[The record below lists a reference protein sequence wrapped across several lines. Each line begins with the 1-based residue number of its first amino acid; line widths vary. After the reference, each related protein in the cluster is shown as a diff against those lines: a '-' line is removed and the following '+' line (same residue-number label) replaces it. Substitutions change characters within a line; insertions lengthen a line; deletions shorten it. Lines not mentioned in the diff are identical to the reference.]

1 MAIIDDGSG
10 NLELTG
16 EHLKKYIKKRFPNS
30 DYVKK
35 MEHEGIEGDGIIE
48 PFKSDLSYK
57 LGFGPNTEEECEE
70 FMITSRVDELT
81 NEIIELKKTIRL
93 LKQKLEY
100 HKL

>member
-35 MEHEGIEGDGIIE
+35 IEHEGIEGDGIIE
-48 PFKSDLSYK
+48 PFSFKSERESK
-57 LGFGPNTEEECEE
+57 K
-70 FMITSRVDELT
+70 FMITSRVDELEY
-81 NEIIELKKTIRL
+81 EIQELKKTIEF
-93 LKQKLEY
+93 LKEKLEY
-100 HKL
+100 HKLG

>member
-48 PFKSDLSYK
+48 PFSFKSERESK
-57 LGFGPNTEEECEE
+57 K
-70 FMITSRVDELT
+70 FMITSRVDELEY
-81 NEIIELKKTIRL
+81 EIQELKNTIRL
-93 LKQKLEY
+93 LKEKLYY
-100 HKL
+100 HKIG

>member
-35 MEHEGIEGDGIIE
+35 IEHEGIKGDGIIE
-48 PFKSDLSYK
+48 PFSFKSERKSK
-57 LGFGPNTEEECEE
+57 K
-70 FMITSRVDELT
+70 FMITSRVDEL
-81 NEIIELKKTIRL
+81 EYKIQDLKNTIRL

-100 HKL
+100 HKLG

>member
-35 MEHEGIEGDGIIE
+35 MEHEGIKGDGIIE
-48 PFKSDLSYK
+48 PFTFKSEKESEK
-57 LGFGPNTEEECEE
+57 

-81 NEIIELKKTIRL
+81 DEIIELKKTIEL

-100 HKL
+100 HKLG

>member
-16 EHLKKYIKKRFPNS
+16 KHLKSYIKKRFPNS

-35 MEHEGIEGDGIIE
+35 MEHEEIEGDGIIE
-48 PFKSDLSYK
+48 PFSFKSEKESK
-57 LGFGPNTEEECEE
+57 K

-81 NEIIELKKTIRL
+81 DEIIELKKTIRF
-93 LKQKLEY
+93 LKEKLDY
-100 HKL
+100 HKLG

>member
-35 MEHEGIEGDGIIE
+35 MEHEEIEGDGIIE
-48 PFKSDLSYK
+48 PFSFKSERESK
-57 LGFGPNTEEECEE
+57 K
-70 FMITSRVDELT
+70 FMITSRVDELEY
-81 NEIIELKKTIRL
+81 EIQDLKKTIGF
-93 LKQKLEY
+93 LKEKLEY
-100 HKL
+100 HKLG

>member
-48 PFKSDLSYK
+48 PFSYK
-57 LGFGPNTEEECEE
+57 LGFGPNTEEECEK

-81 NEIIELKKTIRL
+81 NEIIELQKTIRL

-100 HKL
+100 HKLG